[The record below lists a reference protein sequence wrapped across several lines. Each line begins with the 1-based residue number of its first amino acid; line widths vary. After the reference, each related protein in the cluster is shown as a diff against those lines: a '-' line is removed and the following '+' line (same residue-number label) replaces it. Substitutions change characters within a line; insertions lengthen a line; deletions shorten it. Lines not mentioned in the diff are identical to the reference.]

1 MEIDTEFV
9 TKIALLLAFVLYFP
23 SSAVCYF
30 FSRHS
35 QRKNEINRYIDLLK
49 IDKPD
54 LFRLQHPCISL
65 SIALTFI
72 TLLTGCFWV
81 LVLFGED
88 SGITRNANFLLG
100 GASIIGSS
108 QQGSQD
114 AIYLYQS
121 GALLTFNMS
130 FMGAYLWGLQQITRR
145 YSMNDLIPAAYYNVG
160 VRMIFATLLALV
172 FYHLSKMIPD
182 FLSPLF
188 STPEDT
194 GSNGGSSS
202 AHLLMPIVAF
212 LIGLFPQRGLQ
223 WLTSKF
229 SIFTREDNPSVR
241 DLPLEMVEGITL
253 YDQVRLQEM
262 GIDSCYDLANLDYIP
277 YLFKTPYS
285 PRILIDW
292 ILQAKLCVYFGVQVS
307 QLREHG
313 IHTVWQLK
321 QLNEEA
327 LKMLAKNTT
336 LTEDTLLQAYQQIS
350 ANKEIQRLV
359 KAQLKLSRYWNPD
372 DAQDML
378 DATVNGSI
386 TQPPNH

>member
-23 SSAVCYF
+23 SSAICYYY
-30 FSRHS
+30 SRHD
-35 QRKNEINRYIDLLK
+35 QRKNEIDRYIDLLK

-72 TLLTGCFWV
+72 TLLTGCFWA

-88 SGITRNANFLLG
+88 SGITGNANFLLG
-100 GASIIGSS
+100 GASIIGSA
-108 QQGSQD
+108 QQGSQN

-130 FMGAYLWGLQQITRR
+130 FTGAYLWGLQQIARR
-145 YSMNDLIPAAYYNVG
+145 YAMNDLIPAAYYNVG

-188 STPEDT
+188 STPEEA
-194 GSNGGSSS
+194 SNSAGGNSS
-202 AHLLMPIVAF
+202 HLLMPIVAF

-229 SIFTREDNPSVR
+229 SIFTREANPSVR

-253 YDQVRLQEM
+253 YDRVRLQEM

-292 ILQAKLCVYFGVQVS
+292 ILQAKLCVYFGEQVS

-313 IHTVWQLK
+313 IHTVWQLR
-321 QLNEEA
+321 QLDEET

-336 LTEDTLLQAYQQIS
+336 LTEDTLLQAYRQI
-350 ANKEIQRLV
+350 ATNKEIQRLV
-359 KAQLKLSRYWNPD
+359 LAQLKLSRYWNPD
-372 DAQDML
+372 DTEDMG
-378 DATVNGSI
+378 DSASGGST
-386 TQPPNH
+386 TQLPNH